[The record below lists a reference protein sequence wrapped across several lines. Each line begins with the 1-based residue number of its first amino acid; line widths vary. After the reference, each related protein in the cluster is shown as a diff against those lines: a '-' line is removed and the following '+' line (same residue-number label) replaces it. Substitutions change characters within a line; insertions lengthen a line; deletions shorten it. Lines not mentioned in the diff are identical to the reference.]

1 MHRQQLEVGD
11 GRKFVPLDRLFAEV
25 KVFQPER
32 DAAQEEVLSKRLST
46 KDAQLKLTK
55 AKSLF
60 AVAAVHEL
68 WMRRSVNLHS
78 NIPKNKGVGFKTLSD
93 HLIKRGVPRSP
104 GDLGFTLGGFVWVW
118 KQISLHVRVRIC
130 SVFRNLRRVAN

>member
-1 MHRQQLEVGD
+1 MHRQQLEVWD
-11 GRKFVPLDRLFAEV
+11 GCKFVPLDRLLAEV

-32 DAAQEEVLSKRLST
+32 DAAQEEVLSKRLSAE
-46 KDAQLKLTK
+46 DAQLKLTK
-55 AKSLF
+55 AQSLF

-78 NIPKNKGVGFKTLSD
+78 KIPKNKGVGLKLSH
-93 HLIKRGVPRSP
+93 HLIKRGIPCSP

-130 SVFRNLRRVAN
+130 SIFRHLRRASD